1 MADSEELRRATHG
14 WSSPL
19 VVRTYDAD
27 DRGRRAFEVEARILL
42 VGEGYAPEQQT
53 ENGGHIHVGRL
64 VLSGGFSVLAG
75 RRWIR
80 SRGKFTAT
88 FRKLTGPPADLI
100 VERATHGR
108 SNLALFEV
116 AGRDVM
122 AGPFPMRLLSGVP
135 RAHAEAVANYLR
147 QEACRVRVEQPGEQ
161 AARPADSDFV
171 DQLERLAALHERGVL
186 TDEEFADKKAE
197 LLGSDR

>member
-42 VGEGYAPEQQT
+42 VGGGYAPEQQT
-53 ENGGHIHVGRL
+53 EDGGHIHVGRL
-64 VLSGGFSVLAG
+64 VLTGGFSVLAG
-75 RRWIR
+75 RRGIR

-135 RAHAEAVANYLR
+135 RRARRGGRELPAPRGV
-147 QEACRVRVEQPGEQ
+147 PGAGR
-161 AARPADSDFV
+161 AARRAGPR
-171 DQLERLAALHERGVL
+171 DQRTRTSL
-186 TDEEFADKKAE
+186 TSSS
-197 LLGSDR
+197 GSPRYTSEAS